1 MAGCKC
7 SRGGEPSLLKGR
19 IPGVSIRYRRVK
31 WNRTKIAI
39 SDVSDVPA
47 VPPWQ
52 KQIRRNIP
60 PYLSQSREDDND
72 VRDVG
77 NTTLARFH
85 ITLRYLMVTHFMSRQ
100 ATSVKCTG
108 TRDVQRPNHMI
119 TGTLIKLAW
128 HPILFVSGHCAMW
141 SSLSPWYKN
150 QLFFSSF
157 LLTAS
162 VRNSAFS

>member
-31 WNRTKIAI
+31 WNRTKLVI
-39 SDVSDVPA
+39 SDVSDAIA
-47 VPPWQ
+47 VPPRQ

-60 PYLSQSREDDND
+60 PNLPQSREDDND

-77 NTTLARFH
+77 NTTLARLH
-85 ITLRYLMVTHFMSRQ
+85 ITLCYLMVTHFMSRQ

-108 TRDVQRPNHMI
+108 TRDVQRPNNLV

-128 HPILFVSGHCAMW
+128 YPILFVSGHCAM
-141 SSLSPWYKN
+141 
-150 QLFFSSF
+150 
-157 LLTAS
+157 
-162 VRNSAFS
+162 